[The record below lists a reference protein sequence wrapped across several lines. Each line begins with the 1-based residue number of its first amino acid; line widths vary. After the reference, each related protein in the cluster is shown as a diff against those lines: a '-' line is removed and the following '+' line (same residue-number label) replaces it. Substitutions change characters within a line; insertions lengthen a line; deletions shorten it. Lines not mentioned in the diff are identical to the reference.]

1 MSLDITTLSGYDQ
14 KIYDE
19 LAAQY
24 TQRTGKSEAALKN
37 ELIALVYS
45 GKSISEAMTLVS
57 SELPALAPPIWE
69 QDFTSYAPGAL
80 PSFGSNYMALITEI
94 AAEQRKQTADQK
106 ALQTELL
113 IANIEEQADNIRTK
127 AALELTAGILSGAT
141 QIASGVF
148 TTVGV
153 GRGMKGVSGDA
164 FTGTAMTVTTKVQ
177 AQAGAI
183 GGAGSIVSSA
193 FTFGAGMVEAG
204 GKELEAE
211 AERIRATKDMLD
223 RIDDALHELIQKS
236 ISTQDAIQ
244 QNMNQTRQRIL
255 G

>member
-14 KIYDE
+14 KIYDD

-24 TQRTGKSEAALKN
+24 TQRTGKSEAALQN
-37 ELIALVYS
+37 ELLALVDS
-45 GKSISEAMTLVS
+45 GKSISEAMNIVS
-57 SELPALAPPIWE
+57 NELPALTPPIWE
-69 QDFTSYAPGAL
+69 QDFTSYTAGAL
-80 PSFGSNYMALITEI
+80 PSFGSNYMALITDI

-113 IANIEEQADNIRTK
+113 ISNIEEQADNIRTK
-127 AALELTAGILSGAT
+127 AALELTAGIISGAT
-141 QIASGVF
+141 QIASGFF
-148 TTVGV
+148 TAAKVSS
-153 GRGMKGVSGDA
+153 GMKGATGDA
-164 FTGTAMTVTTKVQ
+164 FNGTAMTVSTKVQ

-193 FTFGAGMVEAG
+193 FSFGASMVEAG
-204 GKELEAE
+204 SKELEAD
-211 AERIRATKDMLD
+211 AERIRATQDMLN
-223 RIDDALHELIQKS
+223 RMDDALHELIQKS
-236 ISTQDAIQ
+236 LSTQDAIQ